1 MTKITQNFIGKTAI
15 FSNAA
20 WYPSFHRKTC
30 KVVRAYAGQF
40 NDGSTFRFAVLFGHI
55 PDEKPTAV
63 REHELTFL
71 D

>member
-1 MTKITQNFIGKTAI
+1 MPKTTQNFIGKTAI

-20 WYPSFHRKTC
+20 WSPSFHRKTC
-30 KVVRAYAGQF
+30 KVVADYAGQF
-40 NDGSTFRFAVLFGHI
+40 NGSTFRFAVLFGHI

>member
-1 MTKITQNFIGKTAI
+1 MPKTTQNFIGKTAI

-20 WYPSFHRKTC
+20 WFPSFHRKTC
-30 KVVRAYAGQF
+30 KVVSDYAGQS

-55 PDEKPTAV
+55 PDEKPMAV
-63 REHELTFL
+63 REHELIFL